1 MDSRS
6 GVGSASASVLARRR
20 NGKQQACEPC
30 RKAKIAC
37 DHSLPTCD
45 RCRRRKVTEKCVY
58 HAAPMTKTG
67 SGQATYPSRIEIGKS
82 HRQQPLPTPSP
93 PATVSIASPKVS
105 TTLLAQT
112 PKESRSPANSGP
124 FIKSGGFFGPTNFSA
139 VFLENRDNL
148 VSGNEEMQISND
160 SEDPLPPSESLQSQ
174 TFLMLATGSSA
185 NCSPRV
191 ELGVKVLRSLPDKST
206 CNFLLEWYSEKCHS
220 CVGYNHVI
228 MSCAKSVWQ
237 TYDPF
242 LAEPTPKNMQ
252 HVSATLCENSRKILE
267 EPTGSENLYSR
278 WLDSFCGSNMRWET
292 VGLVFCALTQ
302 ATLSLQERDAFFCTQ
317 TGNRKDRKTF
327 AVEMKD
333 CVQACITLS
342 NWMDLINLPMV
353 SLLSRNLVLQT
364 VISGDTSKPFEFDC
378 MEATR
383 RSGERVNCT
392 GAPQTGDYGTAHHF
406 LTEMKKRVFTS
417 IFNFDK
423 STSVLTGRPP
433 ALSYRYTRFKFPL
446 DLSDEVTMAG
456 GDELIA
462 AISKLDKD
470 GWNTDG
476 EIYTSTLNRVHGI
489 DSVILDETLELSL
502 GDPAD
507 CTEERTTYLMQKLQN
522 SFDSLPSHIHF
533 SYAEPPTGK
542 RSDSLFW
549 KVLCIRLSY
558 LDHRLLLERIAYKH
572 GWLDGQSMVDCA
584 TELLELTVLIWV
596 QRDRFVVHE
605 HDFDWMLM
613 VWGVPSS
620 GVLCVELLKQL
631 KNPGAP
637 HPRFKR
643 SEIFQNLSL
652 LIGFLDWVR
661 PTAGN
666 YQLCTRMKLIIKRIL
681 DQILDPSPPS
691 ASVQQADSVGLVEPM
706 GDWMM
711 GQSYGPGDVTG
722 PFDMAVPPPGAFDIN
737 SYENGVDNLDWL
749 NSIDWSRGGPWIDF
763 GAEQDMTGIKGRSE
777 F

>member
-6 GVGSASASVLARRR
+6 GVGSILARRR

-58 HAAPMTKTG
+58 HAAPMTKTPG
-67 SGQATYPSRIEIGKS
+67 SGQATSPSGIDMGKS
-82 HRQQPLPTPSP
+82 HRQQRLPTPSP
-93 PATVSIASPKVS
+93 SVAVSITSPEVS

-112 PKESRSPANSGP
+112 PKDLRSPATSGP

-160 SEDPLPPSESLQSQ
+160 SEEPPLPSESLQSQ
-174 TFLMLATGSSA
+174 TFLMLATGRSA
-185 NCSPRV
+185 DCSPRV
-191 ELGVKVLRSLPDKST
+191 ELGAKVLRSLPDKST
-206 CNFLLEWYSEKCHS
+206 CNFLLGWYYEKCHE
-220 CVGYNHVI
+220 CIGYNDVI
-228 MSCAKSVWQ
+228 MSCARSVWQ
-237 TYDPF
+237 TFDSS
-242 LAEPTPKNMQ
+242 LAEPTPENMQ
-252 HVSATLCENSRKILE
+252 HVSAILCENSKKVLE

-292 VGLVFCALTQ
+292 VGLVFAGLAQ
-302 ATLSLQERDAFFCTQ
+302 ATLSLPERDAIFCTQ
-317 TGNRKDRKTF
+317 IGNRKDRKAF
-327 AVEMKD
+327 AVEMKE

-353 SLLSRNLVLQT
+353 TLLSRNLVLQT
-364 VISGDTSKPFEFDC
+364 VISGDTSLIVWRQLGDLVSASTALGLHRQV
-378 MEATR
+378 ATEQPI
-383 RSGERVNCT
+383 S
-392 GAPQTGDYGTAHHF
+392 F
-406 LTEMKKRVFTS
+406 LTEMKKRVFTV
-417 IFNFDK
+417 IFNLDK

-433 ALSYRYTRFKFPL
+433 TLSYRYTRFKFPL

-462 AISKLDKD
+462 AVNKLDKD

-476 EIYTSTLNRVHGI
+476 KIYASTVNRVHGI

-507 CTEERTTYLMQKLQN
+507 CTEERTTYLMSKLQN
-522 SFDSLPSHIHF
+522 SFNSLPSHIHF
-533 SYAEPPTGK
+533 SYAEPPIGK
-542 RSDSLFW
+542 RSDYIFW

-596 QRDRFVVHE
+596 QRDRFVEHE

-643 SEIFQNLSL
+643 SEIVQNLSL

-681 DQILDPSPPS
+681 DQILDPTPPS
-691 ASVQQADSVGLVEPM
+691 ASVQQADNVGLVEPM
-706 GDWMM
+706 GDYMM
-711 GQSYGPGDVTG
+711 GLSYDPCDVIG

-763 GAEQDMTGIKGRSE
+763 GAEQDSTGIKGSSE